1 MGNVH
6 IVSTLQNK
14 LDQKKSVHHS
24 SSTVFLG
31 IVNKELKIDTE
42 ISFLNHFFT

>member
-14 LDQKKSVHHS
+14 LKQKKSVFNS

-31 IVNKELKIDTE
+31 VYNPKKNLDTE
-42 ISFLNHFFT
+42 IGRAHV